1 MNKKFDIIVIGA
13 GAGGLNVASF
23 MNDCGF
29 QVLLVDKDEAHIGG
43 DCLNHGCI
51 PSKSLIHVSKIMH
64 ERKNAEQ
71 FLERTSARSVVD
83 IVKVMDYIRG
93 RQSIIRDH
101 HENKSYFEKKGITV
115 VLGNA
120 VFTGERTVRVG
131 DTEYT
136 GKKIV
141 IATGSRPRQMDFM
154 GNDKVPVYTSDT
166 IWDIDTLPQNFVFIG
181 AGPISLEIGQSF
193 LRFGSQVTVID
204 IGARILPRE
213 IQMVSDTI
221 YQALVSEGMDFYFD
235 TKVEKWSNQMLHV
248 LVSGRA
254 YQIPCDAVFL
264 GIGREL
270 NIDRLDLEHANIERD
285 TKTGKIILDGHL
297 RTTNKSAYVV
307 GDAVGQHMFTHAAE
321 LHARVVI
328 EHFFNPFAKPLST
341 RSMSWVMYTDPEIAT
356 FGLSE
361 EDLKK
366 EGVRYEVLETHFT
379 HDDRAITQDNTQGFA
394 RVYVSKGIIQGG
406 TMIADGAGELI
417 QELILAQTAKLPV
430 SILFNKTYPYP
441 TASRI
446 NKDLFAPYF
455 KKKLTPLVK
464 RILRLVY

>member
-1 MNKKFDIIVIGA
+1 MNTKFDIIVIGA

-29 QVLLVDKDEAHIGG
+29 KVLLVDRDEAHIGG

-64 ERKNAEQ
+64 ERTHAEQ
-71 FLERTSARSVVD
+71 FLEQTPVRSVVD

-101 HENKSYFEKKGITV
+101 HENKSYFEKKGITIAF
-115 VLGNA
+115 GNA
-120 VFTGERTVRVG
+120 VFTGVRTVRVEN
-131 DTEYT
+131 TEYT
-136 GKKIV
+136 AKKII
-141 IATGSRPRQMDFM
+141 IATGSRPRQMVFEGSDH
-154 GNDKVPVYTSDT
+154 VPVYTSDT
-166 IWDIDTLPQNFVFIG
+166 IWDIGVLPQHFVFIG

-193 LRFGSQVTVID
+193 LRFGARVTIID
-204 IGARILPRE
+204 VGPRILPRE
-213 IQMVSDTI
+213 VPMVSDTI
-221 YQALVSEGMDFYFD
+221 YQALIDEGMDFHFD
-235 TKVEKWSNQMLHV
+235 TKVEKWENGILYV

-254 YQIPCDAVFL
+254 YQIPCDAVFV

-270 NIDRLDLEHANIERD
+270 NIDNLGLEKAHIERD
-285 TKTGKIILDGHL
+285 IKTGKILLDGHL
-297 RTTNKSAYVV
+297 RTTNKNVYVC

-321 LHARVVI
+321 LHARVII
-328 EHFFNPFAKPLST
+328 EHFFNPFAKKLST

-366 EGVRYEVLETHFT
+366 EGKKYEVLETHFT
-379 HDDRAITQDNTQGFA
+379 HDDRAITQDNTRGFA

-406 TMIADGAGELI
+406 TMVADGAGELI
-417 QELILAQTAKLPV
+417 QELILAQTAQLPV
-430 SILFNKTYPYP
+430 SILFKKTYPYP

-455 KKKLTPLVK
+455 KKKLTPFVK
-464 RILRLVY
+464 MVLRLVY